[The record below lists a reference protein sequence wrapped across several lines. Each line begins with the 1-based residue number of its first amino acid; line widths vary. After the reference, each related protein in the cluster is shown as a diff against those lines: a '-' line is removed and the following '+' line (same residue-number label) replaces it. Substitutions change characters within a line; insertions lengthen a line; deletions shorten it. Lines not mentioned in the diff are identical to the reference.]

1 VSIYPR
7 DAIIGLARWHDCV
20 MTTSRFGTIAVHV
33 LATIGVV
40 FWVVTFVRTA
50 LGQIDASVVQVGLL
64 ALVLGGAH
72 ALISIST
79 TRGSA
84 AAIWLTVFVF
94 ISDSLLG
101 IFVNPMAFLL
111 TGFTV
116 VLFIAVMLSRKTP
129 NR

>member
-1 VSIYPR
+1 
-7 DAIIGLARWHDCV
+7 

-33 LATIGVV
+33 LATIGVI

-111 TGFTV
+111 AGFTV
-116 VLFIAVMLSRKTP
+116 ILFIAVMLSRKTP

>member
-1 VSIYPR
+1 
-7 DAIIGLARWHDCV
+7 
-20 MTTSRFGTIAVHV
+20 MTTSRFGAIAVHV

-50 LGQIDASVVQVGLL
+50 LGEIDASVIQVGLL

-72 ALISIST
+72 ALISVAT

-111 TGFTV
+111 SGFTV
-116 VLFIAVMLSRKTP
+116 VLFLAVMLSRRTS

>member
-1 VSIYPR
+1 MCIYPR
-7 DAIIGLARWHDCV
+7 DAIIGFWPWHDFV
-20 MTTSRFGTIAVHV
+20 MTTNRFGTIGVHI

-40 FWVVTFVRTA
+40 FWFVTFARTA

-94 ISDSLLG
+94 ISDSMLG

-111 TGFTV
+111 SGFTV
-116 VLFIAVMLSRKTP
+116 VLLIAVMLSRKNP

>member
-1 VSIYPR
+1 MQTLGVK
-7 DAIIGLARWHDCV
+7 
-20 MTTSRFGTIAVHV
+20 AVHV

-40 FWVVTFVRTA
+40 FWVVTFARTA
-50 LGQIDASVVQVGLL
+50 LGQIDASVVLVGLL

-101 IFVNPMAFLL
+101 ILVDPMAFLL
-111 TGFTV
+111 AGFTV
-116 VLFIAVMLSRKTP
+116 VLLLAVMLSRRTS

>member
-1 VSIYPR
+1 
-7 DAIIGLARWHDCV
+7 
-20 MTTSRFGTIAVHV
+20 MTTSRFGAIAVHV

-40 FWVVTFVRTA
+40 FWVVTFARTA
-50 LGQIDASVVQVGLL
+50 LGQIDASVIQVGLL

-72 ALISIST
+72 ALISVAT

-111 TGFTV
+111 SGFTV
-116 VLFIAVMLSRKTP
+116 VLFLAVMLSRRTP

>member
-1 VSIYPR
+1 MP
-7 DAIIGLARWHDCV
+7 WHDCG
-20 MTTSRFGTIAVHV
+20 MTTSRFGAISVHV
-33 LATIGVV
+33 LATIGVI
-40 FWVVTFVRTA
+40 FWVVTFGRTA

-79 TRGSA
+79 TRRSA

-116 VLFIAVMLSRKTP
+116 VLFIAVMLSRRTLNP
-129 NR
+129 

>member
-1 VSIYPR
+1 MTSTSN
-7 DAIIGLARWHDCV
+7 GLKYFCSL
-20 MTTSRFGTIAVHV
+20 TTMQTLGVKAVHV

-40 FWVVTFVRTA
+40 FWIVTFVRTA

-72 ALISIST
+72 ALISIFT
-79 TRGSA
+79 TRGSV

-94 ISDSLLG
+94 VSDSLLG

-116 VLFIAVMLSRKTP
+116 VLFIAVMLSRKTS

>member
-7 DAIIGLARWHDCV
+7 DANIGFAHWHDCV
-20 MTTSRFGTIAVHV
+20 MTTSRLGTIAVHV

-50 LGQIDASVVQVGLL
+50 LGQIDASVVQVGIL

-116 VLFIAVMLSRKTP
+116 LLFIAVMFSRKTP

>member
-1 VSIYPR
+1 MCIYPR
-7 DAIIGLARWHDCV
+7 DAIIGLAHWHDCA
-20 MTTSRFGTIAVHV
+20 MTTNRFGTIAVHV

-40 FWVVTFVRTA
+40 FWVVTFMRTA

-72 ALISIST
+72 ALISTST
-79 TRGSA
+79 TRGTS

-111 TGFTV
+111 SGFTV
-116 VLFIAVMLSRKTP
+116 VLFIAVMLSRKNP
-129 NR
+129 NG

>member
-1 VSIYPR
+1 
-7 DAIIGLARWHDCV
+7 
-20 MTTSRFGTIAVHV
+20 MTTSRFGAISVHV
-33 LATIGVV
+33 LATIGVI
-40 FWVVTFVRTA
+40 FWVVTFGRTA

-79 TRGSA
+79 TRRSA

-116 VLFIAVMLSRKTP
+116 VLFIAVMLSRRTLNP
-129 NR
+129 

>member
-1 VSIYPR
+1 MQTLGVK
-7 DAIIGLARWHDCV
+7 
-20 MTTSRFGTIAVHV
+20 AVHV

-40 FWVVTFVRTA
+40 FWIVTFVRTA

-72 ALISIST
+72 ALISIFT
-79 TRGSA
+79 TRGSV

-94 ISDSLLG
+94 VSDSLLG

-116 VLFIAVMLSRKTP
+116 VLFIAVMLSRKTS

>member
-1 VSIYPR
+1 MCIYPR
-7 DAIIGLARWHDCV
+7 DANNGFTHWHDCV

-40 FWVVTFVRTA
+40 FWVVTFARTA

-84 AAIWLTVFVF
+84 AAVWLTVFVF

-111 TGFTV
+111 SGFTV
-116 VLFIAVMLSRKTP
+116 VLFIAVMLSRKNP

>member
-1 VSIYPR
+1 MTSTSH
-7 DAIIGLARWHDCV
+7 GLKYFSSL
-20 MTTSRFGTIAVHV
+20 TTMQTLGVKAVHV

-40 FWVVTFVRTA
+40 FWVVTFARTA
-50 LGQIDASVVQVGLL
+50 LGQIDASVVLVGLL

-101 IFVNPMAFLL
+101 ILVDPMAFLL
-111 TGFTV
+111 AGFTV
-116 VLFIAVMLSRKTP
+116 VLLLAVMLSRRTS